1 MNKRQIISSLNNIAN
16 SLDNSGLYKEAN
28 TITKVMVRIADEFNM
43 NDNSLDE
50 PLDNSLDEPS
60 SKPMMKPKSKVNS
73 KLKPMSNYLE
83 KVTKEF
89 EQKVIEICSKTK
101 DPNLAMELVQ
111 KEYFISLVNI
121 IDHSKEDRP
130 KFYKIAM
137 NIINDNFKKYNLFK

>member
-1 MNKRQIISSLNNIAN
+1 MNKRQIIASLNNIAN
-16 SLDNSGLYKEAN
+16 TLDNSGLYKEAN

-50 PLDNSLDEPS
+50 PLDEPA

-73 KLKPMSNYLE
+73 KPKPMTNYLE

-121 IDHSKEDRP
+121 IDNSSKDRP

-137 NIINDNFKKYNLFK
+137 DIINDNFKKYNLFK

>member
-1 MNKRQIISSLNNIAN
+1 MNKRQILASLNNIAN
-16 SLDNSGLYKEAN
+16 TLDTSGLYKEAN

-43 NDNSLDE
+43 N
-50 PLDNSLDEPS
+50 DNSLDEPS

>member
-89 EQKVIEICSKTK
+89 EQKVIEICSNTK
-101 DPNLAMELVQ
+101 DANLAMDLVQ

>member
-1 MNKRQIISSLNNIAN
+1 MNTRQIIASLNNIAN
-16 SLDNSGLYKEAN
+16 TLDNSGLYKEAN

-50 PLDNSLDEPS
+50 PLDEPA

-73 KLKPMSNYLE
+73 KPKPMTNYLE

-89 EQKVIEICSKTK
+89 EQKVIEICSNTK
-101 DPNLAMELVQ
+101 DANLAMDLVQ

-121 IDHSKEDRP
+121 IDNSSKDRP

-137 NIINDNFKKYNLFK
+137 DIINDNFKKYNLFK